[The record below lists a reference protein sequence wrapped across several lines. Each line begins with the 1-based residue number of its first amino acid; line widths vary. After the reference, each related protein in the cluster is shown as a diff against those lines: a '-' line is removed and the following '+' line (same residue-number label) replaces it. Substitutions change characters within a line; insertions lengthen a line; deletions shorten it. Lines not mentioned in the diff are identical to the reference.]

1 MSVKR
6 KLFAAAASLTLVGG
20 AGVAGLA
27 AAGTANAATSECG
40 IQCWDIF
47 SPEFGHHNSP
57 NFVVDSYKQG
67 QAPGTPIILFQVSN
81 SDPAEDFTVGTPDL
95 VSDYW
100 QAGLVSPDVALHYGC
115 EDGVDFA
122 NCSKTS
128 AYGGGTGGVGV
139 DDYAF
144 EIQYAP
150 YGAGTGNC
158 VGVAATA
165 TSGEHVALE
174 PCGVSGK
181 TLWILDTLDAPW
193 IDFHT
198 GYFPLINGSD
208 TNFSQPF
215 VLTYPSNGYPTNI
228 PRPQLEVTNLSGTVI
243 NPFSPVVQDVNS
255 NQLWGADFGQLV
267 P

>member
-1 MSVKR
+1 MSVKS
-6 KLFAAAASLTLVGG
+6 KVFAVAAAVTMVGG

-27 AAGTANAATSECG
+27 TSAPANAATSECG

-47 SPEFGHHNSP
+47 SPEFGHHKSP
-57 NFVVDSYKQG
+57 NFLIDSFKQG
-67 QAPGTPIILFQVSN
+67 EAVGTPVILFQATN
-81 SDPAEDFTVGTPDL
+81 SDPALDFTVGTPEPT
-95 VSDYW
+95 SDYW
-100 QAGLVSPDVALHYGC
+100 QAGLVSSEVALHYGC
-115 EDGVDFA
+115 EAGVDFA
-122 NCSKTS
+122 NCS
-128 AYGGGTGGVGV
+128 GTGGIGV
-139 DDYAF
+139 DDFAF
-144 EIQYAP
+144 EVQYAP
-150 YGAGTGNC
+150 FGAPTGNC

-165 TSGEHVALE
+165 TAGEKVSLQ

-215 VLTYPSNGYPTNI
+215 VLTYPSNGYPTNQ

-243 NPFSPVVQDVNS
+243 NPLSPVVQDVNS
-255 NQLWGADFGQLV
+255 NQLWGADFGQVV

>member
-1 MSVKR
+1 MSVKN

-20 AGVAGLA
+20 ISAVGIATSA
-27 AAGTANAATSECG
+27 TAHAATSECG

-57 NFVVDSYKQG
+57 NFLIDSYKQG
-67 QAPGTPIILFQVSN
+67 TAVGTPIILFQATN
-81 SDPAEDFTVGTPDL
+81 TDPALDFTVGTPEPT
-95 VSDYW
+95 SDYW
-100 QAGLVSPDVALHYGC
+100 QAGLVSSEVALHYGC
-115 EDGVDFA
+115 ESGVDFT
-122 NCSKTS
+122 NCT
-128 AYGGGTGGVGV
+128 GTGGVGV
-139 DDYAF
+139 DDFAF

-150 YGAGTGNC
+150 FGAPTGNC

-165 TSGEHVALE
+165 TSGAKVSLQ

-181 TLWILDTLDAPW
+181 TLWILDTLDAPYL
-193 IDFHT
+193 DFHT

-215 VLTYPSNGYPTNI
+215 VLTYPSNGYPTNE
-228 PRPQLEVTNLSGTVI
+228 PRPQLETTNLSGTVV
-243 NPFSPVVQDVNS
+243 NPLSPVVQDINS
-255 NQLWGADFGQLV
+255 NQLWGADFGQIV

>member
-1 MSVKR
+1 MSVKS
-6 KLFAAAASLTLVGG
+6 KVFATAAALTLVGG

-27 AAGTANAATSECG
+27 TAGAANAATSECG
-40 IQCWDIF
+40 NQCWDIF
-47 SPEFGHHNSP
+47 SPQFGHHHSP
-57 NFVVDSYKQG
+57 NFVVDAYKQG
-67 QAPGTPIILFQVSN
+67 QAVGTPVILFQVSN
-81 SDPAEDFTVGTPDL
+81 SDPAEDFTVGTPDR

-100 QAGLVSPDVALHYGC
+100 QAGLVTSEVALHYGC
-115 EDGVDFA
+115 EAGVDFA
-122 NCSKTS
+122 NCS
-128 AYGGGTGGVGV
+128 GTGGNGV
-139 DDYAF
+139 NDFAF

-150 YGAGTGNC
+150 YGAPTGNC

-165 TSGEHVALE
+165 TSGAKVSLQ

-181 TLWILDTLDAPW
+181 TLWILDTLDAPYA
-193 IDFHT
+193 DFHT

-215 VLTYPSNGYPTNI
+215 VLTYPGGAYPTNE
-228 PRPQLEVTNLSGTVI
+228 PRPQLEVTNLSGTVVH
-243 NPFSPVVQDVNS
+243 PLSPVVQDVNS

>member
-1 MSVKR
+1 MSVKS
-6 KLFAAAASLTLVGG
+6 KVFAVAASLTLVGG

-27 AAGTANAATSECG
+27 TSATANAATSECG

-47 SPEFGHHNSP
+47 SPEFGHHKSP
-57 NFVVDSYKQG
+57 NFLIDSFKQG
-67 QAPGTPIILFQVSN
+67 QAVGTPVILFQATN
-81 SDPAEDFTVGTPDL
+81 SDPALDFTVGTPDL

-100 QAGLVSPDVALHYGC
+100 QAGLVTSEVALHYGC
-115 EDGVDFA
+115 EAGVDFA
-122 NCSKTS
+122 NCS
-128 AYGGGTGGVGV
+128 GTGGVGV

-150 YGAGTGNC
+150 YGAPTGNC

-165 TSGEHVALE
+165 TSGEKVSLQ

-215 VLTYPSNGYPTNI
+215 VMTYPSNGYPTNE

-243 NPFSPVVQDVNS
+243 DPFSPVVQDVNS
-255 NQLWGADFGQLV
+255 NQLWGADFGQVV